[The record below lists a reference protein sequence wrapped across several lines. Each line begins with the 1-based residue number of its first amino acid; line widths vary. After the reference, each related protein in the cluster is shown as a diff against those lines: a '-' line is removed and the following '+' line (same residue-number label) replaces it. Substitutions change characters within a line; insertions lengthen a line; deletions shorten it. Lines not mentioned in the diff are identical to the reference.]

1 MVCMVI
7 LAQAPVCGGS
17 SLRAGIAGWVCGNLG
32 KALRKAKT
40 LE

>member
-7 LAQAPVCGGS
+7 LARTPVCSES
-17 SLRAGIAGWVCGNLG
+17 SLCAGITGWLCGNLG

-40 LE
+40 LD